1 MKTNLKNLSL
11 LLILFF
17 LVISQSN
24 ATENEEKSLL
34 WKISGNGLEQESYL
48 FGTIHLICQDQFKMD
63 DRILNALGKSKKIAL
78 EIDMSDQN
86 MMMEMQKLSVNA
98 DFKNI
103 KDEFDPKQS
112 EAVDEF
118 LKSKYGTG
126 LDQLGV
132 LKPFVLSTMIITKLL
147 PCEEISS
154 YEMFFLQNSQEGN
167 MPMTG
172 LETIEDQVKIFD
184 NIPLKTQLDDI
195 GDLVMDESSI
205 KEFDTL
211 VSAYLDEDIDLLY
224 ELITKNEMFKNHGDM
239 LLIDRNKKWIP
250 IIEDLV
256 KEQTTFIAVGSGH
269 LASETGVIQLLRNAG
284 YKVEPLK

>member
-11 LLILFF
+11 LFILFF
-17 LVISQSN
+17 LVLSQSN
-24 ATENEEKSLL
+24 GAENEEKSLL
-34 WKISGNGLEQESYL
+34 WKISGNGIEQESYL

-63 DRILNALGKSKKIAL
+63 DRILNALGKSKRIAL

-103 KDEFDPKQS
+103 KDEFDPEQS
-112 EAVDEF
+112 QVVDEF
-118 LKSKYGTG
+118 LKGHYGTG
-126 LDQLGV
+126 LDQLGI
-132 LKPFVLSTMIITKLL
+132 LKPFVLSTMILTKML

-154 YEMFFLQNSQEGN
+154 YEMFFVQQSQESKT
-167 MPMTG
+167 PMIG
-172 LETIEDQVKIFD
+172 LETIADQVKLFD

-195 GDLVMDESSI
+195 GKLVMDESSI
-205 KEFDTL
+205 KEFETL
-211 VSAYLDEDIDLLY
+211 VSAYLNEDIGLLY
-224 ELITKNEMFKNHGDM
+224 DLINDNEMFQNYGDM
-239 LLIDRNKKWIP
+239 LLADRNKKWIP
-250 IIEDLV
+250 LIEDLI

-284 YKVEPLK
+284 YKVEPIK

>member
-24 ATENEEKSLL
+24 ATGNEEKSLL

-103 KDEFDPKQS
+103 KDEFDPMQS

>member
-17 LVISQSN
+17 LIISKSYS
-24 ATENEEKSLL
+24 AENEENSLL

-63 DRILNALGKSKKIAL
+63 NRILNALGKSKKIAL

-103 KDEFDPKQS
+103 KDEFEPEQGK
-112 EAVDEF
+112 AVDEF
-118 LKSKYGTG
+118 LQNKYGLG
-126 LDQLGV
+126 LEQLGV

-154 YEMFFLQNSQEGN
+154 YEMFFLQKSQEGN
-167 MPMTG
+167 TPMTG

-239 LLIDRNKKWIP
+239 LLADRNKKWIP
-250 IIEDLV
+250 LIEDLV